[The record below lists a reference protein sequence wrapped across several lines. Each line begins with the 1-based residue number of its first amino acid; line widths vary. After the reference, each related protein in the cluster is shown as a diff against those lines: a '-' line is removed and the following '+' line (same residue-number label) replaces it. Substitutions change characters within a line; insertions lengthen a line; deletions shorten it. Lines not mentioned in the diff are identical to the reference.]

1 MATVS
6 IARVDAL
13 SPQDAAI
20 LEFEGGWWRHPGAK
34 EQAIKDT
41 FGMSTTRYYQ
51 VLAVLIDRPE
61 ALAADPALVN
71 RLRERRDARRR
82 GRGRSG

>member
-6 IARVDAL
+6 MARVDGL
-13 SPQDAAI
+13 SPQDRDI
-20 LEFEGGWWRHPGAK
+20 LAFEGGWWRHPGAK

-51 VLAVLIDRPE
+51 VLAGLIDRPE

-82 GRGRSG
+82 GRGRSV

>member
-1 MATVS
+1 MATVN
-6 IARVDAL
+6 IARVDGL
-13 SPQDAAI
+13 SPQDRDI
-20 LEFEGGWWRHPGAK
+20 LAFEAGWWRHPGAK

-51 VLAVLIDRPE
+51 VLAGLIDRPE
-61 ALAADPALVN
+61 AVAADPALVN

-82 GRGRSG
+82 GRGRSV